1 MATYGQPRR
10 LNTVTMFMILLGLA
24 AAYWVWRFFPAYFD
38 GWSVDHVLKEAASKT
53 YRINRIPEP
62 ARTKQLTDL
71 VEATKSE
78 IRKQANVTDPDLE
91 VSLDIEGDKA
101 AVSADYHVV
110 VTHPFGNYTT
120 NVHFHKTENADIKKV
135 NWE

>member
-38 GWSVDHVLKEAASKT
+38 GWSVDHVLKEAASKC
-53 YRINRIPEP
+53 YRLNRLGEP
-62 ARTKQLTDL
+62 GRTTQLTAL
-71 VEATKSE
+71 VESTKSE